1 MTATPVRQLGLI
13 AATALVMGNM
23 IGSGV
28 FLLPA
33 SLAPYGWNAVG
44 GWIVT
49 IAGALVLAW
58 VLARLTRALP
68 HAGGPTG
75 FVEAAFGELPAFLI
89 GWSYLVSIWTTVVA
103 IAVAAVSYLSS
114 FIPALGAG
122 AFRPALAALVL
133 LWAMT
138 LINLRGARVAGGF
151 QIVTLAIKV
160 VPLVV
165 VIVLAAGL
173 LAGGTGTIAPYE
185 PAKISLGAVNG
196 AATLTLWALL
206 GFECASLAA
215 ARVTNP
221 EVNVPRATMWGTGL
235 TGVLYLLVCSAIA
248 LMLPAEVAASS
259 PAPFATFVERYWAAG
274 PAAAVALFAV
284 VSCVGALNGWILLQG
299 EMPRDMAARGMLPRS
314 PACSCCSTA
323 AARCR
328 ACSSSCCC
336 SPPRPRCGSTS
347 PSRLPRSSSGWRGC
361 SRCSARP
368 IRCGRCG
375 APGSTRARSA
385 SCSWPPVSRS
395 GGGCAARPRQS
406 GDQASSRSS
415 HISARRSASSGENG
429 AGPMLS
435 SSHSPSISAVSATA
449 ASRGSARSGS
459 TSWISTSSPV
469 RKSP

>member
-1 MTATPVRQLGLI
+1 VTVAPARQLGLI

-68 HAGGPTG
+68 QAGGPTG

-114 FIPALGAG
+114 FVPALGAG
-122 AFRPALAALVL
+122 AFRPALAALALV
-133 LWAMT
+133 WIMT
-138 LINLRGARVAGGF
+138 LVNLRGARVAGGF
-151 QIVTLAIKV
+151 QIATLVIKV

-185 PAKISLGAVNG
+185 PAKISLGAING

-248 LMLPAEVAASS
+248 LMLPAEVATAS

-274 PAAAVALFAV
+274 PAAAIALFAV

-299 EMPRDMAARGMLPRS
+299 EMPRDMAARGMLPRWF
-314 PACSCCSTA
+314 AVTD
-323 AARCR
+323 ARGTPRR
-328 ACSSSCCC
+328 A
-336 SPPRPRCGSTS
+336 
-347 PSRLPRSSSGWRGC
+347 LLV
-361 SRCSARP
+361 SA
-368 IRCGRCG
+368 GL
-375 APGSTRARSA
+375 A
-385 SCSWPPVSRS
+385 SMLVLLNGSRS
-395 GGGCAARPRQS
+395 MQGLFEFLLLLATSATLWLYLAFALAAFKL
-406 GDQASSRSS
+406 GV
-415 HISARRSASSGENG
+415 ARVFAVLGAAYSLWTLWG
-429 AGPMLS
+429 AGLDASALS
-435 SSHSPSISAVSATA
+435 LVLMAAGLPLWWWVRRAPSVEQ
-449 ASRGSARSGS
+449 
-459 TSWISTSSPV
+459 PV
-469 RKSP
+469 

>member
-1 MTATPVRQLGLI
+1 MRQLGVI

-68 HAGGPTG
+68 QAGGPTG

-138 LINLRGARVAGGF
+138 LVNLRGARAAGGF

-185 PAKISLGAVNG
+185 PGKISFGAING

-248 LMLPAEVAASS
+248 LMLPADVAASS

-299 EMPRDMAARGMLPRS
+299 EMPRDMAARGMLPRWFAVTDARGTPRRALLVSAALASVLVLLNGSRSMQGLFEFLLLLATSATLWLYLAFALAALKLGVARVFAVLGAAYSLWTLWGAGLDASALSLVLMAAGLPVWWWVRRAS
-314 PACSCCSTA
+314 PAK
-323 AARCR
+323 
-328 ACSSSCCC
+328 
-336 SPPRPRCGSTS
+336 
-347 PSRLPRSSSGWRGC
+347 RG
-361 SRCSARP
+361 
-368 IRCGRCG
+368 
-375 APGSTRARSA
+375 
-385 SCSWPPVSRS
+385 
-395 GGGCAARPRQS
+395 
-406 GDQASSRSS
+406 
-415 HISARRSASSGENG
+415 SGEQ
-429 AGPMLS
+429 
-435 SSHSPSISAVSATA
+435 
-449 ASRGSARSGS
+449 
-459 TSWISTSSPV
+459 PV
-469 RKSP
+469 